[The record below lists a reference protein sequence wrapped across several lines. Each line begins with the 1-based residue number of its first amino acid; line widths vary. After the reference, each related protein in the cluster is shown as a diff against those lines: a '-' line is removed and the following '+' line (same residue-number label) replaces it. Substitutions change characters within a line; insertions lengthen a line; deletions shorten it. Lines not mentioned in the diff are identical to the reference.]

1 MNEMEAGMDDLLE
14 SALFSGSDRV
24 RWDGNRLR
32 EEDMLERLRD
42 DMYMLITGDK
52 VMRMFAIGMLADEVL
67 FSNFYFQQLFFLYL
81 SDLLL
86 S

>member
-1 MNEMEAGMDDLLE
+1 MRWKRVWT
-14 SALFSGSDRV
+14 LFSGSDRV